1 MCLVYRDTVF
11 NISLQ
16 TIIPVRACKSPSGL
30 PVYVVCYGLS
40 TLCLHSS
47 GFNSLPVFFYFF
59 SLPSELCCRSFV

>member
-1 MCLVYRDTVF
+1 MVL

-47 GFNSLPVFFYFF
+47 GFNTLPVFFFPPL
-59 SLPSELCCRSFV
+59 SSVTVPRVRDTVTKTV